1 MRTKLSDF
9 SLKYHRFNQHV
20 VVMMRELVFILTGSE
35 VHGKAVFYEMVIGIK
50 EMPKKQT
57 VGIAFQ

>member
-1 MRTKLSDF
+1 MRTKLSDS

-20 VVMMRELVFILTGSE
+20 VVMTRELISVLTGSE

-50 EMPKKQT
+50 ETPT
-57 VGIAFQ
+57 VCF